1 MPQSVHC
8 QKLKTGVYYKQQ
20 RKGDTTMKQV
30 TKDMNIREMV
40 MMDEGIAEILMGAGM
55 HCLGCMMSHF
65 ENLEQ
70 ACAVHGI
77 DADALVD
84 QINEYLEA
92 QGE

>member
-1 MPQSVHC
+1 
-8 QKLKTGVYYKQQ
+8 
-20 RKGDTTMKQV
+20 MKQV

-40 MMDEGIAEILMGAGM
+40 LMDEGIAEILMGAGM
-55 HCLGCMMSHF
+55 HCLGCMMFHF

-92 QGE
+92 KGE

>member
-1 MPQSVHC
+1 
-8 QKLKTGVYYKQQ
+8 
-20 RKGDTTMKQV
+20 MKQV

-40 MMDEGIAEILMGAGM
+40 LMDEGIAEILMNAGM

-77 DADALVD
+77 DADALVN

-92 QGE
+92 KGA

>member
-1 MPQSVHC
+1 
-8 QKLKTGVYYKQQ
+8 
-20 RKGDTTMKQV
+20 MKQV

-40 MMDEGIAEILMGAGM
+40 MMDEGIAQILMSAGM

-77 DADALVD
+77 DADALVAE
-84 QINEYLEA
+84 INEYLEA

>member
-1 MPQSVHC
+1 MNNEKESIA
-8 QKLKTGVYYKQQ
+8 
-20 RKGDTTMKQV
+20 MKQV
-30 TKDMNIREMV
+30 AKDMNIREMV

-77 DADALVD
+77 DADALVTE
-84 QINEYLEA
+84 INEYLEA
-92 QGE
+92 KGE